1 MATVIEKEF
10 RLCNMLIGTKGNTD
24 RNKSSLIYLENDV
37 TI

>member
-1 MATVIEKEF
+1 MATVIDKEF
-10 RLCNMLIGTKGNTD
+10 LLCNMFIGIKGNTD